1 MKEYNVVLR
10 YSVRVEA
17 EDEDTAKSTAW
28 SLFGEANPRIVDNFS
43 CTVEEVDPYILDGK
57 IDPDQEP
64 QPIGMQCPIIWDN
77 EEGRQDVYIS
87 FMSVKNQ
94 EHAELTGLD
103 EYGVSDDLIFYHM
116 DPEEVKN
123 LWLAIAGSRE
133 QFSVGA
139 GWAIDLSEHWA
150 MAYEL

>member
-1 MKEYNVVLR
+1 MKEYNVVFH

-17 EDEDTAKSTAW
+17 EDEDTAENMAW
-28 SLFGEANPRIVDNFS
+28 KEFGQSDPTNMDEFV
-43 CTVEEVDPYILDGK
+43 CTVEPIAEEVN
-57 IDPDQEP
+57 PDQEP

-87 FMSVKNQ
+87 FMSAKNQ

-116 DPEEVKN
+116 NPEEVKN